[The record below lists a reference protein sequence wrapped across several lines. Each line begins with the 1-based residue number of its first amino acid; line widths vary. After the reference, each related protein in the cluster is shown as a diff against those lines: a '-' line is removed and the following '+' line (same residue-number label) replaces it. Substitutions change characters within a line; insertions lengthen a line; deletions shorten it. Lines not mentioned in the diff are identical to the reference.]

1 MTLISFSFLAFMA
14 IVYILWRYV
23 ARGDETRRWVL
34 LAASYYFY
42 ATWDGR
48 FLAFLLLTTIVQW
61 ALGRAIG
68 ASQARATKA
77 GLLAISVVLALG
89 TLGYFKYAAF
99 LVESLSRVFG
109 GANPELSTAL
119 ASVVAP
125 IGISFFTFMSLTFT
139 IDAYR
144 GSDVS
149 KVRLRDFAMFIAFFP
164 HVTAGPIDRARDL
177 IPQLR
182 TERSRAPDVD
192 FVAIG
197 LILRGLLKKLVFA
210 DVIAANFVAPAM
222 ASPTDWSPAFLIVS
236 LAAYGFQIYMDLSGY
251 TDLARGAARC
261 FGYRLAVNF
270 DRPYLATSVSNFW
283 QRWHMSM
290 SGFFREYLYYSLG
303 GSRYGNVYFNL
314 MMTFIAIG
322 IWHGAGWNFILYG
335 ALHGSAVC
343 AERWRRKRRDA
354 THSPATRQK
363 PGSVLT
369 SILLTFGFV
378 SLARILFVQ
387 SDVASAADY
396 LIAMVRSTGSGG
408 AAGWQGYLTLAAAV
422 ALHASPKSWQHDLLK
437 RMETAPVWA
446 RASVIVLVVVVVTAL
461 AAESRPFTYYR
472 F

>member
-1 MTLISFSFLAFMA
+1 MTLVSFGFLAFLA
-14 IVYILWRYV
+14 VVYVSWRYA
-23 ARGDETRRWVL
+23 ARGDESRRWVL

-48 FLAFLLLTTIVQW
+48 FLAILLLTTLAQW

-68 ASQARATKA
+68 GSRRRPARL
-77 GLLAISVVLALG
+77 GLLALSIVLALG

-99 LVESLSRVFG
+99 LVDSAARFLGGADPALSR
-109 GANPELSTAL
+109 AL

-149 KVRLRDFAMFIAFFP
+149 KVRLRDFALFVAFFP

-177 IPQLR
+177 IPQLKAAR
-182 TERSRAPDVD
+182 GGVPDLD

-197 LILRGLLKKLVFA
+197 LILRGLAKKLVFA
-210 DVIAANFVAPAM
+210 DVLAANFVAPAM
-222 ASPTDWSPAFLIVS
+222 ATPTEWSPAFLFVS
-236 LAAYGFQIYMDLSGY
+236 LAAYSFQIYMDLSGY

-290 SGFFREYLYYSLG
+290 SGFFREYLYYSMG
-303 GSRYGNVYFNL
+303 GSRHGNVYLNL
-314 MMTFIAIG
+314 MLTFVAIG

-335 ALHGSAVC
+335 AVHGSAVC
-343 AERWRRKRRDA
+343 IERWRRKRRD
-354 THSPATRQK
+354 TLPGRVSDGR
-363 PGSVLT
+363 PGSVLV
-369 SILLTFGFV
+369 SVLLTFAFV

-387 SDVASAADY
+387 ADVSSAANY
-396 LIAMVRSTGSGG
+396 VVAMVRSTGAGG
-408 AAGWQGYLTLAAAV
+408 AAGWQGYLTLLGAAA
-422 ALHASPKSWQHDLLK
+422 LHVSPRSWQDGLL
-437 RMETAPVWA
+437 RRLEDAPIWW
-446 RASVIVLVVVVVTAL
+446 RALAMVAAIVMIVAL